1 MAAEQQLA
9 ALEADVLR
17 LRTQRDEVTATLA
30 YKEAK
35 LRAAYEEREL
45 PAGKR
50 LRIKGPLAGSQTE
63 RRPWRRLPEVQQE
76 FAELRAAGKLVP
88 FGAPGRV
95 PRVYVDGCFDMM
107 HSGHMNAVRQARL
120 IANGVGGV
128 LVVGVHSD
136 AEILKN
142 KGPPVMHDS
151 ERMGLV
157 AAVKWVEELIFD
169 TPYQATLAFL
179 DSIDCDFCVHG
190 DDMSIGADG
199 QDAYG
204 EAKKAGRIKIV
215 KRTEGVSTTDLVG
228 RLLLMTRA
236 CHDRSPA
243 LRPALGVAA
252 SELPAAGALEPA
264 AAVAAAG
271 ASSYTSANISS
282 SGVSQFLATTWRLR
296 QFSNGRTAPPGTKVV
311 YVSGAFDLLHA
322 GHVAALYEARRRG
335 DFLIVGLHDDPLV
348 AEHHGRHHPVA
359 SLHERALCVLALGC
373 VDEVILGAPWAV
385 SADLMRSMG
394 IALVVGGVDD
404 NEATAAGGVPEA
416 DEARYRVPRELG
428 VFQQRHAPAD
438 PLRLEQIVQRIV
450 ENRARYE
457 KRNTTR
463 EKKELAYMQE
473 QKTYVQEL

>member
-120 IANGVGGV
+120 IANEVGGV

-199 QDAYG
+199 QAGAAFARAPSPSWPAHPRHELPRHLAHLHRCHLRHALNASSSTPARPTTLQDAYG

-282 SGVSQFLATTWRLR
+282 SR
-296 QFSNGRTAPPGTKVV
+296 
-311 YVSGAFDLLHA
+311 
-322 GHVAALYEARRRG
+322 
-335 DFLIVGLHDDPLV
+335 
-348 AEHHGRHHPVA
+348 
-359 SLHERALCVLALGC
+359 
-373 VDEVILGAPWAV
+373 
-385 SADLMRSMG
+385 
-394 IALVVGGVDD
+394 
-404 NEATAAGGVPEA
+404 
-416 DEARYRVPRELG
+416 
-428 VFQQRHAPAD
+428 
-438 PLRLEQIVQRIV
+438 
-450 ENRARYE
+450 
-457 KRNTTR
+457 
-463 EKKELAYMQE
+463 
-473 QKTYVQEL
+473 